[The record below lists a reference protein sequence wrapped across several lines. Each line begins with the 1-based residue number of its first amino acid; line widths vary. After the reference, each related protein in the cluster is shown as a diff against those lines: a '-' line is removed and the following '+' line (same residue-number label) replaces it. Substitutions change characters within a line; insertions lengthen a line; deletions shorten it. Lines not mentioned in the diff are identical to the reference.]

1 MPILPINLSTI
12 DFENVEY
19 KEYTLSNEGKIFLRF
34 DNKNNNHIII
44 VWMSDSAI
52 EWLRES
58 LRNHWDG
65 TFASAPKFFFQ
76 FYVIF
81 GQKIDMILPCSY
93 CVLPDK
99 TTSTYDEVL
108 ESIKVIVEPLGIS
121 LAY

>member
-58 LRNHWDG
+58 LRNH
-65 TFASAPKFFFQ
+65 
-76 FYVIF
+76 
-81 GQKIDMILPCSY
+81 
-93 CVLPDK
+93 
-99 TTSTYDEVL
+99 
-108 ESIKVIVEPLGIS
+108 
-121 LAY
+121 